1 MPIMRD
7 FWDKVVYH
15 REHGIEDP
23 PPKKIR
29 KKKEIIRPECP
40 IVTDS
45 DEDYYDEY

>member
-1 MPIMRD
+1 MSEDKPIM
-7 FWDKVVYH
+7 V
-15 REHGIEDP
+15 
-23 PPKKIR
+23 KKPR